1 MSLSRRGATD
11 PDTVETTATKVAT
24 DSELRI
30 LRPQFLNRNS
40 QGYPIKLVAEEG
52 RRRSKHWNPKHDG
65 KRTRDLA
72 RPFWH
77 AGDQAVGMASS
88 GYRQT

>member
-11 PDTVETTATKVAT
+11 PDTVATKATRVAT

-30 LRPQFLNRNS
+30 LKPQFLNHNP
-40 QGYPIKLVAEEG
+40 QGYPFKLVAEGG
-52 RRRSKHWNPKHDG
+52 RRRSKHWNSRHGG

-77 AGDQAVGMASS
+77 VGDQAVGMASS
-88 GYRQT
+88 GYR